1 MFTIWVT
8 TACNMKCRYCYEGIE
23 KENKYMTSEMA
34 DQVINWIIKTADS
47 NKKIIY
53 LVRFHGG
60 EPLLSF
66 AIIKYIIEGLEQKSS
81 HKFSYHITTN
91 GYYLN
96 EEIIEYLSQHMD
108 VITVSIDG
116 NKRTNDLNRLSI
128 QGESTFD
135 MVLHNAKLLN
145 AEFSNLEIRMTV
157 DIESCK
163 YLSENI
169 LFLLNE
175 GFTLINA
182 EMDFTNQG
190 WTVEAVDIVESEC
203 RKIKQMR
210 LQDDRLKNIGL
221 PIGYSASNM
230 AECTGGI
237 DGFSIDPEGNIY
249 PCIMTVGDLEMCVG
263 NVVSGIREDWK
274 CYLRDISALEMP
286 ACEGCGGYKS
296 CSNVRCRLV
305 NKKVM
310 GDYLSPIPLLCELH
324 RRNLEFPNIV

>member
-23 KENKYMTSEMA
+23 KENQYMTSETA
-34 DQVINWIIKTADS
+34 DQVVDWIIKTADF
-47 NKKIIY
+47 NKKMIY
-53 LVRFHGG
+53 MVRFHGG
-60 EPLLSF
+60 EPLLNF
-66 AIIKYIIEGLEQKSS
+66 PIIKYIIEQLALNSS
-81 HKFSYHITTN
+81 KKFSYHITTN

-96 EEIIEYLSQHMD
+96 EKIIEYLSYHMD

-128 QGESTFD
+128 QGESTFNT
-135 MVLHNAKLLN
+135 VLYNAKLLKEAFN
-145 AEFSNLEIRMTV
+145 NLEIRMTV
-157 DIESCK
+157 DTENSK

-182 EMDFTNQG
+182 ETDFTDKG
-190 WTVEAVDIVESEC
+190 WTVEVVDILESEC
-203 RKIKQMR
+203 RKIKQM
-210 LQDDRLKNIGL
+210 QSYDDRLKNVGL
-221 PIGYSASNM
+221 PIGYSVSNM

-237 DGFSIDPEGNIY
+237 DGFSINPEGYIY
-249 PCIMTVGDLEMCVG
+249 PCIMTVGDLEMCLG
-263 NVVSGIREDWK
+263 NVVSGIREDWQS
-274 CYLRDISALEMP
+274 YLRKISALKMP
-286 ACEGCGGYKS
+286 ACEGCGGYTS

-305 NKKVM
+305 NKEVM
-310 GDYLSPIPLLCELH
+310 GDCLSPIPLLCELH

>member
-8 TACNMKCRYCYEGIE
+8 TACNMKCRYCYEGID
-23 KENKYMTSEMA
+23 KENKYMASEMA
-34 DQVINWIIKTADS
+34 DQVIDWIIKTAES
-47 NKKIIY
+47 NKKMIY
-53 LVRFHGG
+53 MVRFHGG
-60 EPLLSF
+60 EPLLNF
-66 AIIKYIIEGLEQKSS
+66 PIIKYIIEGLAQKSS
-81 HKFSYHITTN
+81 LKFSYHITTN

-96 EEIIEYLSQHMD
+96 EEVIEYLLRHMD

-128 QGESTFD
+128 QGESTFNT
-135 MVLHNAKLLN
+135 VLHNAKLLQEKFN
-145 AEFSNLEIRMTV
+145 NLEIRMTV
-157 DIESCK
+157 DIENCK
-163 YLSENI
+163 YLSENV
-169 LFLLNE
+169 LFLLDE

-182 EMDFTNQG
+182 ELDFADQE

-210 LQDDRLKNIGL
+210 LQDGRLENTGL

-237 DGFSIDPEGNIY
+237 DGFNIDPEGNIY
-249 PCIMTVGDLEMCVG
+249 PCIMSVGDSEMCLG
-263 NVVSGIREDWK
+263 NIASSIREDWK
-274 CYLRDISALEMP
+274 CYLREILALEMP

-296 CSNVRCRLV
+296 CLNARCRLV

-324 RRNLEFPNIV
+324 RRNLEFSNIV